1 MTFKVIGGRICMI
14 TTADYWVKKRG
25 GVVCFMAHLKAGDK
39 GAGKGSQ
46 KDLGQFKGLAR
57 GPG

>member
-1 MTFKVIGGRICMI
+1 MI
-14 TTADYWVKKRG
+14 TTADNWVKKIKG
-25 GVVCFMAHLKAGDK
+25 CVVCFMAHLKAGDK

-46 KDLGQFKGLAR
+46 KDLRQFKGLAR

>member
-1 MTFKVIGGRICMI
+1 MI
-14 TTADYWVKKRG
+14 TTADYWVKKKKG
-25 GVVCFMAHLKAGDK
+25 CVVCFMAHLKAGDK